1 MLQDVAVLLTVRGTD
16 VPRLTAGLAA
26 LRGARPD
33 VPVVIVA
40 DEDLRADL
48 LAQLDGVQGGQDVQ
62 VIDVEDWPAGR
73 DRLEWH
79 ALTRSVSAPVVIALP
94 LKAVD
99 GPTDVRSALAA
110 AAADTPAGHGPEPT
124 LASNPATPRWVTAA
138 YVREVLRDP
147 ARDAARLAHAGR
159 LVMTAA
165 QLTAEA
171 VDPLDHQIRVTARVS
186 MPHGLQQQPPWRF
199 RLGVH
204 RPGGAA
210 AWSDPAALRR
220 RTDWAGRGQWERLS
234 AEVPLDQLPT
244 GDYELA
250 IELVGDPQLPARAL
264 HPSIGSVTPGRTRK
278 TTWTVGG
285 RQGSTRYLPFT
296 TGSARVTRLA
306 VQQDAHGRRAALAWW
321 QRRLRQDVRHARAR
335 SEGRM
340 RWPLLVRLLT
350 RPFFSR
356 QIWLVGERRDTA
368 QDNGLHLFRALRRSR
383 HRRRVYYVIERD
395 SPEYP
400 RIRRLGHV
408 VAHSSWRHQLL
419 MLHADVLANAFSIR
433 YLLPRSWDRGAYN
446 FHLAWRIGALRVFL
460 QHGVH
465 ISPAALQR
473 MTTGYDLVVTS
484 ADRETRALREASGYD
499 EQLIE
504 TGLPRYDALAP
515 TPGSRTIVFLTTW
528 RRYLPSRVFA
538 GQDRRVDQ
546 FEGSAYERFTT
557 SLLQSPRLQEILE
570 RHDHRLVF
578 LPHHN
583 LADQFH
589 QVRPVSGRVQ
599 VLEPTGDDLQRLV
612 RTCDVFVTDHSSVHF
627 DAAYLGKPVVYARF
641 DREEYESRHAAASWF
656 DFERD
661 GYGPVTQTLEETLDE
676 LERILATGCGQEQ
689 VYRERVRHLF
699 THHDQHNAQRLAAAI
714 EARLGQR
721 RDELR

>member
-16 VPRLTAGLAA
+16 VPRLAAGMGA
-26 LRGARPD
+26 LRAARSD
-33 VPVVIVA
+33 LQVVILA
-40 DEDLRADL
+40 DEDLSEDL
-48 LAQLDGVQGGQDVQ
+48 IAGLDGDQDVR
-62 VIDVEDWPAGR
+62 VIGVENWPAGR
-73 DRLEWH
+73 DALEWN
-79 ALTRSVSAPVVIALP
+79 ALTRSVSAPVIIALP
-94 LKAVD
+94 LRALD
-99 GPTDVRSALAA
+99 NLTDVRSALAA
-110 AAADTPAGHGPEPT
+110 AAADTPAGHGHEPT
-124 LASNPATPRWVTAA
+124 LALNPATPRWVTAS

-147 ARDAARLAHAGR
+147 AKDPARIAHAGR

-171 VDPLDHQIRVTARVS
+171 IDPLGNQIRLTARVS
-186 MPHGLQQQPPWRF
+186 MPHGLQQQPPWQF

-210 AWSDPAALRR
+210 AWSPATALRR

-250 IELVGDPQLPARAL
+250 IELVGDPQLAPRAL
-264 HPSIGSVTPGRTRK
+264 RPSIGSVTQGRTRK
-278 TTWTVGG
+278 TTWTVRG

-296 TGSARVTRLA
+296 TGSARVARLA

-321 QRRLRQDVRHARAR
+321 QRRLRQDVRHVRAR

-350 RPFFSR
+350 RPFFGR

-368 QDNGLHLFRALRRSR
+368 QDNGLHFFRSLRSSR

-395 SPEYP
+395 SPEY
-400 RIRRLGHV
+400 RKIRRLGHV
-408 VAHSSWRHQLL
+408 VAHSSRRHQLL
-419 MLHADVLANAFSIR
+419 MLHADVLANAFSIP
-433 YLLPRSWDRGAYN
+433 YLLPRSWDRHAYN

-473 MTTGYDLVVTS
+473 MTTGYDLVITS
-484 ADRETRALREASGYD
+484 ATQETLALREASGYD
-499 EQLIE
+499 EQLAE

-515 TPGSRTIVFLTTW
+515 APGSRTIVFLTTW

-538 GQDRRVDQ
+538 GQDRRVDE
-546 FEGSAYERFTT
+546 FEGSAYERFT
-557 SLLQSPRLQEILE
+557 SRLLQSTRLHEMLE
-570 RHDHRLVF
+570 RHDYRLVF

-627 DAAYLGKPVVYARF
+627 DAAYVGKPVIYARF
-641 DREEYESRHAAASWF
+641 DREEYESRHAAPSWF

-661 GYGPVTQTLEETLDE
+661 GYGPVTGTLEKTLDE
-676 LERILATGCGQEQ
+676 LERVLTTGCRQQQ
-689 VYRERVRHLF
+689 VYRERVEQLF
-699 THHDQHNAQRLAAAI
+699 THHDQHNAQRLADAV
-714 EARLGQR
+714 EARLEQR
-721 RDELR
+721 KDELR